1 MTPMNDISA
10 GLARDLDEAEAKAWE
25 SLAKY
30 KFMMFGYWAAI
41 WVHQNRVGRFRR
53 PNPWQSLVRQARS
66 QIAAAATLQLGLNGP
81 AADVSI
87 TSTPTA
93 RNTPAVSDMSKTR

>member
-1 MTPMNDISA
+1 MNDISA

-66 QIAAAATLQLGLNGP
+66 QIAGGAALPLGTSGP
-81 AADVSI
+81 AAEVSP

-93 RNTPAVSDMSKTR
+93 RTTPAVSEVSETR

>member
-1 MTPMNDISA
+1 MNDISA

-41 WVHQNRVGRFRR
+41 WVHQNRVGRFKR

-66 QIAAAATLQLGLNGP
+66 QIAAAETLQLGQNGP

-93 RNTPAVSDMSKTR
+93 RTTPAVSEASETR

>member
-1 MTPMNDISA
+1 MNDISE

-53 PNPWQSLVRQARS
+53 PNPWQSLVRQARM
-66 QIAAAATLQLGLNGP
+66 QIAAAAISPL
-81 AADVSI
+81 AAVGTAEDVSPP
-87 TSTPTA
+87 STPTA
-93 RNTPAVSDMSKTR
+93 RDKSVLTEVSATR

>member
-1 MTPMNDISA
+1 MNDISA
-10 GLARDLDEAEAKAWE
+10 GLVRDLDEAEAKAWE

-66 QIAAAATLQLGLNGP
+66 QIAAAATLPLGTSGP
-81 AADVSI
+81 AAEVSP

-93 RNTPAVSDMSKTR
+93 QTTPAVSEVSETR